1 MATSQENLDDQLASI
16 QADLEDLCERIK
28 RIRTGMQQMMVAG
41 ERDRALMADQARQI
55 KELANPA
62 AVAAHTEATEPL
74 EPMSR
79 EELARHIK
87 DSGIEAKSL
96 SGLLGVYKAKNLSAL
111 EPSRYREFAARV
123 DALME
128 KKTRQAFKAVR
139 QSGANQKAGAQAASA
154 AKQQPRTHRDARTI
168 AGDGGAAGSAQLS
181 AVYNRLCENGQGAYA
196 NQVIAEVTGGSTD
209 LGDVRPE
216 DRATVCKRLSDMV
229 IEF

>member
-1 MATSQENLDDQLASI
+1 MATSQAQDSLDTQLASI

-28 RIRTGMQQMMVAG
+28 QVHTGVQQLVAAG
-41 ERDRALMADQARQI
+41 ERNRALMADQAKQI

-62 AVAAHTEATEPL
+62 ATPDNGEAAEPL

-79 EELARHIK
+79 EELVKHIK

-96 SGLLGVYKAKNLSAL
+96 GGLLSTYKAKNLSAL

-128 KKTRQAFKAVR
+128 KKAK
-139 QSGANQKAGAQAASA
+139 QAAKA
-154 AKQQPRTHRDARTI
+154 APQDEQEAAPVAKQQPKTHQDARITT
-168 AGDGGAAGSAQLS
+168 GDGDDTESARLS
-181 AVYNRLCENGQGAYA
+181 AVYNKLCANGQDTYA
-196 NQVIAEVTGGSTD
+196 NQVIAEATGGSTN
-209 LGDVRPE
+209 LGDIKSE
-216 DRATVCKRLSDMV
+216 DRAAVCKRLSDMV